1 MLIRQVLVQSQSVL
15 TRPYCLLE
23 ILTAMDAGVP
33 IVGVALCKHAFP
45 YCFEGALA
53 LLESLDTSLGDVSPG
68 ADVFLTDH
76 GTPSWL
82 KCGASDLSAAPASHG
97 LAPPPAR
104 RPFPPPPSR
113 GSCPPA
119 GIDLEDAAYK
129 LASRLPKA
137 ISVPLDTCASRN
149 ILAATIADLIAAMSS
164 ARPVP
169 HAGTK
174 AEWLAAREKR
184 RGRASHQHGAV
195 PHGRP
200 FEKQASDT
208 CLKAEA
214 VAAAVA
220 ALKEGKEPAAPPP
233 APTGPMAATG

>member
-82 KCGASDLSAAPASHG
+82 KCGASYLSAAPASHG

-113 GSCPPA
+113 GSCP
-119 GIDLEDAAYK
+119 
-129 LASRLPKA
+129 
-137 ISVPLDTCASRN
+137 
-149 ILAATIADLIAAMSS
+149 
-164 ARPVP
+164 
-169 HAGTK
+169 
-174 AEWLAAREKR
+174 
-184 RGRASHQHGAV
+184 
-195 PHGRP
+195 
-200 FEKQASDT
+200 
-208 CLKAEA
+208 
-214 VAAAVA
+214 
-220 ALKEGKEPAAPPP
+220 
-233 APTGPMAATG
+233 